1 MEWKSKSTWTR
12 ALAHLDLGEVVLLVG
27 VNAAQY
33 SRLGFCCASPNVH
46 LIDQLL
52 VVVVPG
58 NACSAQDRR
67 RYMGESVSVG
77 VGNGGGLASKQPLS
91 SIHLILLHVARV
103 AESECGSAARTVFL
117 GLRVLIPLST
127 PAPSLRIT
135 DSRTE
140 KQQEMEKKK
149 NTGPTETPC
158 RKKLQECDV
167 RTPEHDRLVLVV
179 ASIKKKGPPSC
190 LSLC

>member
-103 AESECGSAARTVFL
+103 AESGMRQCSQNSIFGTAGIDTALHPRPLAANYR
-117 GLRVLIPLST
+117 
-127 PAPSLRIT
+127 
-135 DSRTE
+135 
-140 KQQEMEKKK
+140 QQ
-149 NTGPTETPC
+149 N
-158 RKKLQECDV
+158 
-167 RTPEHDRLVLVV
+167 
-179 ASIKKKGPPSC
+179 
-190 LSLC
+190 